1 MTHKHTSEISILI
14 TSAWFVAAC
23 ASTSATGTAMQ
34 SDLGNPSAQHGRL
47 CPMQMPDSMVKA
59 SDVTDGAALD
69 FTTSTDHV
77 AEVRERVRNI
87 AAVYNHH
94 ESGEPIEG
102 SANADE
108 YISAHGI
115 QPALG
120 MPVGS
125 ATATDIADGARLVL
139 RPADPSQLQA
149 LRDRARLHTGHVTQG
164 DCEHSQARGS

>member
-1 MTHKHTSEISILI
+1 MTHHYRNEISFII
-14 TSAWFVAAC
+14 TSAWLVAAC
-23 ASTSATGTAMQ
+23 ASTSGTRTAMR
-34 SDLGNPSAQHGRL
+34 SNLGDPSAQHGRL

-59 SDVTDGAALD
+59 SDVTDGEALD

-94 ESGEPIEG
+94 DAGEPVEG
-102 SANADE
+102 SADSDQ

-115 QPALG
+115 QPSLG

-125 ATATDIADGARLVL
+125 ATASDITDGERLVL
-139 RPADPSQLQA
+139 RPAEPSQLQA
-149 LRDRARLHTGHVTQG
+149 LRERARLHTGHVTQD
-164 DCEHSQARGS
+164 DCERSPARGS